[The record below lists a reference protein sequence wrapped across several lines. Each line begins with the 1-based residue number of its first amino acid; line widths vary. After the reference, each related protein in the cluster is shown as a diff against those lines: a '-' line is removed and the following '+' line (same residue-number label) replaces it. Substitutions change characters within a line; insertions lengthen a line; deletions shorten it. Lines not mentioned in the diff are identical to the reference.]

1 MINKQ
6 TQALLLLCCHFS
18 KAKKNEPKP
27 LTPTEFKRF
36 SEWLFE
42 KKLMPGSLI
51 DDFEN
56 VVSDWKDPKGKIE
69 PKRLKYLLG
78 RGLEMSIS
86 LEKWTN
92 ASIWIMH
99 KKDPDYPK
107 ILMNKL
113 RGSEPSIIFG
123 IGNKKLL
130 NTGGLAIVGSRNI
143 DKNDEKF
150 TKDLSNKIALEGK
163 NIVSGGARGVDEI
176 AMLSALEADGTAV
189 GVLADSLLE
198 KSISKKWRKYIK
210 NNNLVLISTFYP
222 EAGFNVGNAMARN
235 KFVYCLSDAALVI
248 QSGSKG
254 GTITGAMENIKK
266 EWTTLWV
273 KRSDDENSGNSLIND
288 AGGHWCESDVE
299 KIDPQSFFISPKK
312 SLMTKKIE
320 KQINLFD

>member
-1 MINKQ
+1 MINKH

-42 KKLMPGSLI
+42 KRLMPGSLI

-56 VVSDWKDPKGKIE
+56 VVDEWKDPKGKIE

-107 ILMNKL
+107 SLMNKL
-113 RGSEPSIIFG
+113 KGSEPSIIFG

-130 NTGGLAIVGSRNI
+130 NIGGLAIVGSRNI

-150 TKDLSNKIALEGK
+150 TKSISRKIAFEGK

-176 AMLSALEADGTAV
+176 AMLSALEVDGTAV
-189 GVLADSLLE
+189 GVLADSLLN

-210 NNNLVLISTFYP
+210 NNNLVLVSTFYP
-222 EAGFNVGNAMARN
+222 DAGFNVGNAMARN
-235 KFVYCLSDAALVI
+235 KFVYCLSDAALVV
-248 QSGSKG
+248 QSGPKG
-254 GTITGAMENIKK
+254 GTISGAMENLKK
-266 EWTTLWV
+266 DWTTLWV
-273 KRSDDENSGNSLIND
+273 KKTDDNNSGNALIIE
-288 AGGHWCESDVE
+288 AGGHWCESNVE
-299 KIDPQSFFISPKK
+299 KIDPKSLFISQKK
-312 SLMTKKIE
+312 SVKTKKTK
-320 KQINLFD
+320 KQIEMF